1 MSEIWRKNFTFAQSF
16 SVKPKNFI
24 DKMNKK
30 CMTLIVSTLVSL
42 VTPNLSHAQGNG
54 AAYVGNMDLN
64 LKKAIEIALAE
75 NPTIKVAD
83 KDIQLK
89 EIADKEAWQALL
101 PSVSASLSLSHSI
114 QVAAIKT
121 AMGEFKMGA
130 DGSTTATGG
139 LTMTLP
145 IYAPAVY
152 QNMKMTQEDILL
164 AQEKARSSRLDLIN
178 QVTKAYYAALLS
190 KDSRDVIQRSY
201 NVAKQNYEVVD
212 KKFQVGKVS
221 EYDKITAEVQMRS
234 MGSSVTSAETGL
246 TLALLRLKVLMGIKT
261 DIDIN
266 ITDSLKAYEKDLTL
280 AKAEVNESELSNNT
294 SVRQLDMSQNMLER
308 STKLLR
314 TNFLPTV
321 AMQLQG
327 SYTSYSN
334 DNWNVFKYKYSPASS
349 LALSVTIPIFQA
361 SNWTKL
367 KSNKIQIDQLA
378 DTRTNTMR
386 QLSMAAQSYRKN
398 MLTTIT
404 KLESDREAVR
414 QADKAVTISAKRY
427 DVGRGTIL
435 ELNQSETA
443 LTQAEL
449 TYHQSI
455 YDYLTNKADLDY
467 TLGRE

>member
-1 MSEIWRKNFTFAQSF
+1 
-16 SVKPKNFI
+16 
-24 DKMNKK
+24 MNKK
-30 CMTLIVSTLVSL
+30 CMTLIVSAL
-42 VTPNLSHAQGNG
+42 VTLMVPGISRAQGNG
-54 AAYVGNMDLN
+54 AASVGNMNLN

-75 NPTIKVAD
+75 NPTIRVAD

-152 QNMKMTQEDILL
+152 QNMKMTKEDILL

>member
-1 MSEIWRKNFTFAQSF
+1 
-16 SVKPKNFI
+16 
-24 DKMNKK
+24 MNKK
-30 CMTLIVSTLVSL
+30 CMTLIVSAL
-42 VTPNLSHAQGNG
+42 VTLIAPGISRAQGNG
-54 AAYVGNMDLN
+54 AASVGNMNLN

-75 NPTIKVAD
+75 NPTIRVAD

-152 QNMKMTQEDILL
+152 QNMKMTKEDILL

-246 TLALLRLKVLMGIKT
+246 TLALLRLKVLMGIKI

>member
-1 MSEIWRKNFTFAQSF
+1 
-16 SVKPKNFI
+16 
-24 DKMNKK
+24 MNKK
-30 CMTLIVSTLVSL
+30 CMTLIVSTLVTLMAPGFSY
-42 VTPNLSHAQGNG
+42 AQGNG
-54 AAYVGNMDLN
+54 VASVGNMDLD

-89 EIADKEAWQALL
+89 EIADKEAWQTLL

-152 QNMKMTQEDILL
+152 QNMKMTKEDILL

>member
-1 MSEIWRKNFTFAQSF
+1 
-16 SVKPKNFI
+16 
-24 DKMNKK
+24 
-30 CMTLIVSTLVSL
+30 MTLIVSAFVTLMS
-42 VTPNLSHAQGNG
+42 PGIAQAQGNG
-54 AAYVGNMDLN
+54 AASIGNMDLN
-64 LKKAIEIALAE
+64 LQKAIEIALAE

-152 QNMKMTQEDILL
+152 QNMKLTKEDILL
-164 AQEKARSSRLDLIN
+164 AQEKARSSRLDLVN

-201 NVAKQNYEVVD
+201 NVAKQNYDVVD

-234 MGSSVTSAETGL
+234 MGSSVKSAETGL
-246 TLALLRLKVLMGIKT
+246 NLALLRLKVLMGIKT
-261 DIDIN
+261 NIDL
-266 ITDSLKAYEKDLTL
+266 TLKDSLKAYEKDLTL
-280 AKAEVNESELSNNT
+280 AKAEVNENELTNNT
-294 SVRQLDMSQNMLER
+294 SLRQLDMSKTMLER
-308 STKLLR
+308 SSKLLR

-334 DNWNVFKYKYSPASS
+334 DNWNVFNYKYSPASS

-367 KSNKIQIDQLA
+367 KSNKVQIDQLA

-386 QLSMAAQSYRKN
+386 QLSMAAQSYRQN
-398 MLTTIT
+398 MLTTIS
-404 KLESDREAVR
+404 KIESDREAVR
-414 QADKAVTISAKRY
+414 QADKAVTISSKRY

>member
-1 MSEIWRKNFTFAQSF
+1 
-16 SVKPKNFI
+16 
-24 DKMNKK
+24 MNKK
-30 CMTLIVSTLVSL
+30 CMTLIVSAL
-42 VTPNLSHAQGNG
+42 VTLMAPGISRAQGNG
-54 AAYVGNMDLN
+54 AASVGNMNLN

-75 NPTIKVAD
+75 NPTIRVAD

-152 QNMKMTQEDILL
+152 QNMKMTKEDILL

-334 DNWNVFKYKYSPASS
+334 DNWNVFKYKYSPSS
-349 LALSVTIPIFQA
+349 TLALSVTVPIFQA

-367 KSNKIQIDQLA
+367 KSNKVQIDQLA

-386 QLSMAAQSYRKN
+386 QLSMAAQSYRQN
-398 MLTTIT
+398 MLTTIS
-404 KLESDREAVR
+404 KIESDREAVR
-414 QADKAVTISAKRY
+414 QADKAVTISSKRY